1 MELYGTFSKSHFY
14 YRSKSAL
21 DEKTMKRVTKSSA
34 KEVVKKF
41 LEDMKRERKS
51 KTDLSRSQ
59 SKSARTAVFKFFPSE
74 GTPNVTIEDHS
85 TLHCL
90 KITQN
95 VPFQFF
101 LILVVAPIFVL
112 LNCHAW
118 KCLAL
123 LFDCNVE

>member
-59 SKSARTAVFKFFPSE
+59 SKSATTAVFKFFPSE

-85 TLHCL
+85 T
-90 KITQN
+90 
-95 VPFQFF
+95 
-101 LILVVAPIFVL
+101 
-112 LNCHAW
+112 
-118 KCLAL
+118 
-123 LFDCNVE
+123 

>member
-1 MELYGTFSKSHFY
+1 MELYSSIFSKSHFY

-59 SKSARTAVFKFFPSE
+59 SKSATTAVFKFFPSE

-101 LILVVAPIFVL
+101 LILAFSTIICPIKL
-112 LNCHAW
+112 S
-118 KCLAL
+118 CLE
-123 LFDCNVE
+123 VSGISV

>member
-1 MELYGTFSKSHFY
+1 MELYSSIFSKSHFY

-59 SKSARTAVFKFFPSE
+59 SKSATTAVFKFFPSE

-85 TLHCL
+85 TYVTLFENYPNCPISIFLNFGIFH
-90 KITQN
+90 
-95 VPFQFF
+95 QF
-101 LILVVAPIFVL
+101 LSY
-112 LNCHAW
+112 
-118 KCLAL
+118 
-123 LFDCNVE
+123 